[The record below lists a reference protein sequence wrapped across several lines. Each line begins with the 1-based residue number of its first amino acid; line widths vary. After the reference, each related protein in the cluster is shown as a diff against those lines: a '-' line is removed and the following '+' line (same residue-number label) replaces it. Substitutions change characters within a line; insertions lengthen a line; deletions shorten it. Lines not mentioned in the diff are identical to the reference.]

1 MNSFVKNIAVAS
13 AVSLMAIGS
22 AGAVSAQSSGDNAS
36 IKVDTQ
42 SKWRFDS
49 NRHERR
55 HHRDDQFRFYFGGF
69 WYPQPYWQ
77 GYGLAIGPRI
87 SCGEGR
93 AILRD
98 RGFYRVRIIE
108 CSGRTYTYFGHRH
121 GDSFRVLLNSRNGR
135 IVGVNPS

>member
-22 AGAVSAQSSGDNAS
+22 AGAVSAQSSGDNAI

-55 HHRDDQFRFYFGGF
+55 HHRDDRFRFYFGGF
-69 WYPQPYWQ
+69 WYPQPYWR
-77 GYGLAIGPRI
+77 GYGLVIPRL

-93 AILRD
+93 AIVRD
-98 RGFYRVRIIE
+98 RGFNRVRTLE
-108 CSGRTYTYFGHRH
+108 CQGRTYTYLGHRH
-121 GDSFRVLLNSRNGR
+121 GDTYRILVNARTGR
-135 IVGVNPS
+135 IADIDPA